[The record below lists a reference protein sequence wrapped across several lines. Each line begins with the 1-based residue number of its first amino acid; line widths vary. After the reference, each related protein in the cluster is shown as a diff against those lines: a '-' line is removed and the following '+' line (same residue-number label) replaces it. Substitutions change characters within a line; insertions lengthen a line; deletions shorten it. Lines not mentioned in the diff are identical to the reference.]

1 MRIKPI
7 ILAACAALTL
17 AASGPAAGQA
27 PAPAAAP
34 PLANPFRDLW
44 TSWSG
49 ASRDSLNAEAQ
60 AGPEAEPAPS
70 MPGTSI
76 PAVSALVSRSRQDAE
91 ALGAR
96 VGEVVRGGDCEEGER
111 IARAAGDFPLVQAV
125 RDYCARR
132 AAGP

>member
-17 AASGPAAGQA
+17 AGSGPAAGQA
-27 PAPAAAP
+27 PASAAAP
-34 PLANPFRDLW
+34 PPANPFRDLW

-60 AGPEAEPAPS
+60 AAPEADPAPS
-70 MPGTSI
+70 ILGTSI
-76 PAVSALVSRSRQDAE
+76 PAVSQLVSPSREDAA

-125 RDYCARR
+125 RGYCERR
-132 AAGP
+132 AARR